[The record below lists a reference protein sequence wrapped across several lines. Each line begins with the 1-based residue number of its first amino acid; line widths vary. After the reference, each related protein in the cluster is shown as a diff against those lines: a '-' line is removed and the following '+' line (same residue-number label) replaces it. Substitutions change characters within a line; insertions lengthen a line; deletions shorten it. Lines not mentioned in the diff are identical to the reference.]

1 MSTTKRTAIVF
12 TVSVCAALGLF
23 TGTAAAK
30 TVPDGKYVK
39 SVCAGIHKAK
49 NAFGKTVDGYNA
61 LESTD
66 PAAFQTQA
74 AALVDGLIATIK
86 KSEAKLKKL
95 SPEDGGKKVTK
106 VFGAYLKAFITKLSD
121 AVTTFRAADPNG
133 AAFQGDVTQLQAAF
147 NIVEVGVEDPFG
159 KVKDQGLL
167 QAFHDEKSC
176 SDIVTVFGG

>member
-1 MSTTKRTAIVF
+1 MRRATVV
-12 TVSVCAALGLF
+12 TVSACVAFGALA
-23 TGTAAAK
+23 GTAAAK
-30 TVPDGKYVK
+30 TVPDAKYVK
-39 SVCAGIHKAK
+39 SVCSGIHKAK
-49 NAFGKTVDGYNA
+49 NAFGKTVDSYNA

-74 AALVDGLIATIK
+74 AALVDGLITTIK

-106 VFGAYLKAFITKLSD
+106 VFDAYLKAFITKLSD
-121 AVTTFRAADPNG
+121 AVAAFRAADPQG
-133 AAFQGDVTQLQAAF
+133 VAFQGDVTQLQVAF